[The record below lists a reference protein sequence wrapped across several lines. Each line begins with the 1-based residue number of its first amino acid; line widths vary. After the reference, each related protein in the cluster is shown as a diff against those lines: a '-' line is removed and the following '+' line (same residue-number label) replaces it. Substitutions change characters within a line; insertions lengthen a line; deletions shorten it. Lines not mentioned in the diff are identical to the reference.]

1 VIRWI
6 AAYALASLP
15 LGAQTQLDDLFQTLV
30 EKVQPSV
37 VQVIAR
43 GLSESTP
50 GGAVENR
57 HGAGSG
63 VIVDAS
69 GYIVTNAHVVA
80 GARRLQVV
88 LPVLA
93 GDIAT
98 RRSILKPYGKTL
110 PADLIGM
117 DRETDLAVLKIA
129 EDKLSPLR
137 FGDSSSIKQG
147 KIVFAFG
154 SPFGLDNSVT
164 MGVVSSTARQVR
176 PDDPMIYIQTDAS
189 INPGNSGGPLVGTD
203 GALIGINTFIVSR
216 SGGSE
221 GIGFAVPSDIA
232 RNVYEQI
239 RKYGR
244 VRRGQIGVIAQ
255 TISPELARALA
266 LQQDWGVV
274 LADVAPK
281 SAAEAAGLEAGDI
294 VLAMDGKPIENARQL
309 GVNIYARTGDTVTLD
324 LLRGDRR
331 LSKPVAVLERPQDPE
346 RILSLITGDSNAIRR
361 LGVFAVELDARV
373 TPLLPPL
380 RRLSGVVVA
389 AVTASL
395 AASEDGGLRP
405 GDVIYALNTT
415 PIRAVAELRAAVQ
428 NLPRGEMVALHVERL
443 GQLQFILL
451 ELE

>member
-1 VIRWI
+1 
-6 AAYALASLP
+6 
-15 LGAQTQLDDLFQTLV
+15 
-30 EKVQPSV
+30 
-37 VQVIAR
+37 
-43 GLSESTP
+43 
-50 GGAVENR
+50 
-57 HGAGSG
+57 
-63 VIVDAS
+63 
-69 GYIVTNAHVVA
+69 
-80 GARRLQVV
+80 
-88 LPVLA
+88 
-93 GDIAT
+93 
-98 RRSILKPYGKTL
+98 
-110 PADLIGM
+110 
-117 DRETDLAVLKIA
+117 
-129 EDKLSPLR
+129 LR
-137 FGDSSSIKQG
+137 FGDSGAIRQG

-221 GIGFAVPSDIA
+221 GIGFAAPSDIV

-239 RKYGR
+239 RKHGR

-281 SAAEAAGLEAGDI
+281 SAAQAAGLEVRDI
-294 VLAMDGKPIENARQL
+294 VVALDGKPMENARQL
-309 GVNIYARTGDTVTLD
+309 GVNIYSRTGDTITLD
-324 LLRGDRR
+324 ILRGDRR
-331 LSKPVAVLERPQDPE
+331 LSKSVAVLERPQDPD
-346 RILSLITGDSNAIRR
+346 RILSLITGDSNTIPR
-361 LGVFAVELDARV
+361 LGILAVELDARV

-389 AVTASL
+389 AITAALGTSV
-395 AASEDGGLRP
+395 DGGLQP
-405 GDVIYALNTT
+405 GDVIYSLNATPVGAL
-415 PIRAVAELRAAVQ
+415 ADLRAAVQ
-428 NLPRGEMVALHVERL
+428 NLPRGDVVALHIERL
-443 GQLQFILL
+443 GQLQFVLL